1 MFSIINYFSAKRRL
15 EESKKTIL
23 MMGGEDECQ
32 PMLLGQRD
40 FLELEVLYHKKE
52 MILRGI
58 FYSILTVVGISSYF
72 YFYH

>member
-1 MFSIINYFSAKRRL
+1 MFSFIHYITAKKRL
-15 EESKKTIL
+15 QESKKTID
-23 MMGGEDECQ
+23 MMGGEDDCQ

-58 FYSILTVVGISSYF
+58 LYGIIIVVGICSYF

>member
-1 MFSIINYFSAKRRL
+1 MFGIINYYSAKKRL

-40 FLELEVLYHKKE
+40 FLELEVEYYKGHMVRMLFAT
-52 MILRGI
+52 LTL
-58 FYSILTVVGISSYF
+58 SILAVIIYF
-72 YFYH
+72 YIN